1 MSQAVWETIFQANL
15 VPGAKHSAFSTKHL
29 NDIDKTKHN
38 YNREHMLQGSHA
50 CWKVLEF
57 KA

>member
-15 VPGAKHSAFSTKHL
+15 VTGAKQTYHL